1 MTACVFPW
9 QCLSSGQKK
18 SHQKAIFIPVHFVRH
33 LRWQIGL
40 GSHLLVVSK
49 SGEVSSSPVPSESVE
64 GNIWSRNHRSGA
76 RAWASRAWGLI
87 TMAVALQPWPGL
99 WPQQGASART
109 VLCLDREAAF
119 LSLDGGRHF
128 LHDLGPPLLP
138 SSLTSSLNLFSPEEF

>member
-1 MTACVFPW
+1 MTACVFRW
-9 QCLSSGQKK
+9 QCLSSGRKK

-40 GSHLLVVSK
+40 GSHVLVVSK

-64 GNIWSRNHRSGA
+64 GNISSRNHRSGA
-76 RAWASRAWGLI
+76 STWALRAWGSVS
-87 TMAVALQPWPGL
+87 TAVALQPCPGL
-99 WPQQGASART
+99 WPRQGASVRA

-128 LHDLGPPLLP
+128 LHDLGPPLLLASP
-138 SSLTSSLNLFSPEEF
+138 SSQAP